1 MGKRKSSKKE
11 PKKLVYKLRTE
22 FDCPIC
28 NRSKCVDI
36 KLLHKKTKKN
46 GKRVY

>member
-11 PKKLVYKLRTE
+11 PKKLVYKLPTE

-28 NRSKCVDI
+28 NRSKCIDI
-36 KLLHKKTKKN
+36 KL
-46 GKRVY
+46 